1 MRVILA
7 DDSLLFRQGLASLLA
22 EGGFQVVAQAT
33 NARQLL
39 ELVAADPP
47 QVAVVDIRMPPSH
60 TTEGLLAAL
69 RIRQDHPAV
78 GVLVLSH
85 HIETQHAVKL
95 LGGGEGSVGYLL
107 KDRVTN
113 LEEFCAAVRRVGS
126 GGSVIDPEVVAQL
139 LRRRRTQHP
148 LDELT
153 DRERQVLALMAEG
166 RSNQAISEQ
175 LVVSPKTVETHI
187 ASIFAKLGLPPA
199 PDGHRRVLAVLA
211 YLRA

>member
-7 DDSLLFRQGLASLLA
+7 DDSLLFREGLARLL
-22 EGGFQVVAQAT
+22 EDGGFQVVGQAGD
-33 NARQLL
+33 ARQLL
-39 ELVAADPP
+39 DLVAANPP
-47 QVAVVDIRMPPSH
+47 EVAVVDIRMPPSH

-69 RIRQDHPAV
+69 QIRQDHPSV

-85 HIETQHAVKL
+85 HVETQHAIKL
-95 LGGGEGSVGYLL
+95 LAGAAGSVGYLL

-113 LEEFCAAVRRVGS
+113 LQEFRAAVRRVGG
-126 GGSVIDPEVVAQL
+126 GGSVIDPEVVTRL
-139 LRRRRTQHP
+139 LRRRRTRGP

-166 RSNQAISEQ
+166 RSNQAIGEQ
-175 LVVSPKTVETHI
+175 LVVSAKTVETHI
-187 ASIFAKLGLPPA
+187 ASIFVKLGLPPA

-211 YLRA
+211 YLRT

>member
-7 DDSLLFRQGLASLLA
+7 DDSLLFREGLARLLEDGGFEVIGQAGDAGGLLA
-22 EGGFQVVAQAT
+22 
-33 NARQLL
+33 
-39 ELVAADPP
+39 LVAADPP
-47 QVAVVDIRMPPSH
+47 DVAVVDIRMPPSH

-69 RIRQDHPAV
+69 QIRQDHPTV

-85 HIETQHAVKL
+85 HVETHHAIKL
-95 LGGGEGSVGYLL
+95 LGVGAGSVGYLL

-113 LEEFCAAVRRVGS
+113 LDEFQAAVRRVGS

-148 LDELT
+148 LGDLT
-153 DRERQVLALMAEG
+153 DREREVLALMAEG
-166 RSNQAISEQ
+166 WSNQAIGEQ
-175 LVVSPKTVETHI
+175 LVLSPKTVETHI